1 MSTDEVDVMSG
12 LVIVEKPGGD
22 PFGVRYG
29 LEYIELTPEHLLA
42 LRDGKCVAVDVENEY
57 VVFLTLAPEN
67 RET

>member
-12 LVIVEKPGGD
+12 LVIVEKPG
-22 PFGVRYG
+22 
-29 LEYIELTPEHLLA
+29 
-42 LRDGKCVAVDVENEY
+42 DGKCVAVDVENEY